1 MRGQRLDP
9 FCCDCAAVGTESVGY
24 FAKQPAQRL
33 PVFVHGFG
41 GNALK
46 T

>member
-1 MRGQRLDP
+1 MIHSVAIALP
-9 FCCDCAAVGTESVGY
+9 WGTESVGY
-24 FAKQPAQRL
+24 FAKQPAQQL
-33 PVFVHGFG
+33 LVFVHGFG